1 MKLEK
6 RRHKQLLYRLLELN
20 KPITISELA
29 NFLGVS
35 ARTIRRDLDELEQ
48 CLEKE
53 DIKLIKKARVGVY
66 LKLEE
71 TKALKLKQSLDE
83 ARVEDQFL
91 SPEARVRWTLK
102 RLLIGSS
109 ECKVE
114 KLEEKLYISRST
126 VYNDLDSVEAW
137 LKRHALSLDKENNN
151 LIIVGRERNIRVA
164 MVNLLLELLGSKR
177 SKEIIDLLNE
187 GIRIKTSDHKVLKE
201 FCLAIDLQL
210 IRKSIGLIEAKR
222 RVLYTNHSILYF
234 CLYSAIS
241 FKRIVE
247 GKEVSLSRDELN
259 KLKDE
264 EDFSLAD
271 FMSEKLEKKLGIK
284 LSEAEKAAALLQVLA
299 GEIYSSKDLENRE
312 DIINRTSKEI
322 VLVAERLIAEIELD
336 LGSKL
341 AEDWDL
347 FKGLVLYIRA
357 LFYAKSYGI
366 NYEDSYWD
374 QVEFNELK
382 EDNPYL
388 FKKARISYGILKE
401 ELRIEI
407 GENEIDFIGLMLLA
421 AVERKKNKIRALIVF
436 DGNLAVS
443 QLMKARLERR
453 VPRLEV
459 VDFIYYSHLNK
470 IKRNGI
476 DLIISSRE
484 IEGSEDIM
492 VISPLVKKDDIIRI
506 EERIEVLL
514 DLKTYFAS

>member
-1 MKLEK
+1 MYSIIL
-6 RRHKQLLYRLLELN
+6 
-20 KPITISELA
+20 ISSCQSGTKG
-29 NFLGVS
+29 GV
-35 ARTIRRDLDELEQ
+35 I
-48 CLEKE
+48 
-53 DIKLIKKARVGVY
+53 
-66 LKLEE
+66 
-71 TKALKLKQSLDE
+71 
-83 ARVEDQFL
+83 
-91 SPEARVRWTLK
+91 
-102 RLLIGSS
+102 
-109 ECKVE
+109 
-114 KLEEKLYISRST
+114 
-126 VYNDLDSVEAW
+126 
-137 LKRHALSLDKENNN
+137 
-151 LIIVGRERNIRVA
+151 
-164 MVNLLLELLGSKR
+164 M
-177 SKEIIDLLNE
+177 
-187 GIRIKTSDHKVLKE
+187 
-201 FCLAIDLQL
+201 
-210 IRKSIGLIEAKR
+210 EAK
-222 RVLYTNHSILYF
+222 
-234 CLYSAIS
+234 
-241 FKRIVE
+241 
-247 GKEVSLSRDELN
+247 LN
-259 KLKDE
+259 KLKGE

-312 DIINRTSKEI
+312 DIINRTSKKI

-347 FKGLVLYIRA
+347 FKGIVLYIRA

-388 FKKARISYGILKE
+388 FKKARISYSILKE
-401 ELRIEI
+401 ELEIEV

-470 IKRNGI
+470 IKRDGI

-492 VISPLVKKDDIIRI
+492 VISPLAKQDDIIRI